1 MASLRSDSPLRA
13 TALATLLFAG
23 VLCATGSV
31 VAQVQ
36 PGAEL
41 PADLIAEDPS
51 ADPAA
56 PEEVPPQGDAGEAA
70 PAGDRAPLPVAQGRI
85 ADKYERLEDLMM
97 RLAEIEGQ
105 SNPRRAALLQQ
116 AVLQSR
122 DRVTLGQM
130 RRIADWLQA
139 GELRRAQ
146 DGQTATSKD
155 LEALLELL
163 LSENRP
169 DRLKGEQDRVKEY
182 IKELERLIRIQAGI
196 KGQTQGG
203 VEAERLAQLQEGAAE
218 RTGALDEKIAADEG
232 QEGEGSEGAEGQP
245 KEPGEGE
252 GKPSEGKP
260 GEGMPKD
267 AQPDEGEPGEGTPGE
282 GMPKEGEPG
291 EGTPKEGMPGE
302 GKPSEGMPGE
312 GMPGEGK
319 PGEGKPGEGKPGEG
333 KPGEG
338 KPGEGKPGEG
348 KPGEGKPGEGKP
360 GEGSKPGDEKKPG
373 EQSKPGESEP
383 AEGMPSEGMPGEG
396 KPSEGTPSEGKPSE
410 GKPSEGKP
418 SEGGEGEG
426 SESESSPP
434 PAGQEPQDQNPA
446 RKRLQAA
453 EKKMREAKLKLE
465 KAKRDQAIV
474 DQEEAEAELRQAK
487 ADLEEIL
494 RQLREEEVERT
505 LAMLET
511 RFVKMLEMQIK
522 VYEDTRRVDRIPA
535 AQRGPEVEIQ
545 TGRMAFD
552 QRKIVVEADQTLG
565 LLREEGSSVA
575 FPESVEQMRE
585 DMTQIAERL
594 AAAKADKM
602 TIAVEEDVI
611 AALED
616 MIDAVRQA
624 IKDAEEGKQPPPPPG
639 QPGQQGDQP
648 LVDKIAELKMIR
660 NLQMRVNQRT
670 DRYARLLDD
679 ADDVVGQ
686 ATNEELQGALRK
698 LSARERQIQE
708 ITRDIV
714 MGLNQ

>member
-1 MASLRSDSPLRA
+1 MASLRSDSSLRA
-13 TALATLLFAG
+13 MALAILLFAG
-23 VLCATGSV
+23 SLATFQV
-31 VAQVQ
+31 TVAQEQ
-36 PGAEL
+36 PAPAAEL
-41 PADLIAEDPS
+41 PADLIADDPS
-51 ADPAA
+51 AEPASPEPPADATAPAA
-56 PEEVPPQGDAGEAA
+56 DAPPLA
-70 PAGDRAPLPVAQGRI
+70 VAQGRI

-130 RRIADWLQA
+130 RRISDWLQA

-146 DGQTATSKD
+146 DGQTATAKD
-155 LEALLELL
+155 LESLLELL

-169 DRLKGEQDRVKEY
+169 DRLKSEQDRVKEY

-218 RTGALDEKIAADEG
+218 RTGALDDKIAADEG
-232 QEGEGSEGAEGQP
+232 QEGEGGEGQP
-245 KEPGEGE
+245 KEEGPGEGE
-252 GKPSEGKP
+252 PSD
-260 GEGMPKD
+260 GM
-267 AQPDEGEPGEGTPGE
+267 
-282 GMPKEGEPG
+282 
-291 EGTPKEGMPGE
+291 PKEGMPGE
-302 GKPSEGMPGE
+302 GMPNEGQPSEGMP
-312 GMPGEGK
+312 
-319 PGEGKPGEGKPGEG
+319 
-333 KPGEG
+333 
-338 KPGEGKPGEG
+338 
-348 KPGEGKPGEGKP
+348 
-360 GEGSKPGDEKKPG
+360 
-373 EQSKPGESEP
+373 Q
-383 AEGMPSEGMPGEG
+383 EGMPSEGMPGEG
-396 KPSEGTPSEGKPSE
+396 MPKEGMPSDGMPGEGSEGSKPGDGMPSDGMPKEGMPGEGSKPGEGAKPGEQAKPGEGSKPGEQSKPPEEMPAEGSGMPSEGMPSEGMPSDGMPSE
-410 GKPSEGKP
+410 GMPSEGQPSQGKPSQGMP

-434 PAGQEPQDQNPA
+434 PAGEESQDQNPA
-446 RKRLQAA
+446 RKRLKAA

-465 KAKRDQAIV
+465 KAKREQAVV

-545 TGRMAFD
+545 TGKMAFD
-552 QRKIVVEADQTLG
+552 ERKIVVEADQTLA
-565 LLREEGSSVA
+565 LLREEGSSIA

-585 DMTQIAERL
+585 DMAQIADRL
-594 AAAKADKM
+594 AAAKADKI
-602 TIAVEEDVI
+602 TVAVEEDVI

-639 QPGQQGDQP
+639 QPGEPGDQP

-660 NLQMRVNQRT
+660 NLQSRVNQRT

-686 ATNEELQGALRK
+686 ATGEELLDALKK

-714 MGLNQ
+714 MGLNE

>member
-1 MASLRSDSPLRA
+1 MASLRSGSPLRA
-13 TALATLLFAG
+13 TAFAFTLFVS
-23 VLCATGSV
+23 VLCLAWPAN
-31 VAQVQ
+31 AQEQ
-36 PGAEL
+36 PAAEL
-41 PADLIAEDPS
+41 PADLIAD
-51 ADPAA
+51 DPAA
-56 PEEVPPQGDAGEAA
+56 AEPTPAGEIGAEQPAEAA
-70 PAGDRAPLPVAQGRI
+70 TPAGDQPPLAVAQGRI

-116 AVLQSR
+116 AVSQSR

-130 RRIADWLQA
+130 RRISEWLQA

-146 DGQTATSKD
+146 DGQTATAKD
-155 LEALLELL
+155 LESLLELL

-169 DRLKGEQDRVKEY
+169 DRLKSEQDRVKEY

-218 RTGALDEKIAADEG
+218 RTGALDDKIAADEG
-232 QEGEGSEGAEGQP
+232 QEGEGKEGAEG
-245 KEPGEGE
+245 E
-252 GKPSEGKP
+252 PSEG
-260 GEGMPKD
+260 MPT
-267 AQPDEGEPGEGTPGE
+267 EGEPGE
-282 GMPKEGEPG
+282 GMPKEGMPSDGMPNDGTPKEGTPSEGSEESKPG
-291 EGTPKEGMPGE
+291 EGTPSDGMPKEGMPTEGSKPGE
-302 GKPSEGMPGE
+302 QAKPSEGSKPSEGMPAEGSGKPSD
-312 GMPGEGK
+312 GMPSEGQ
-319 PGEGKPGEGKPGEG
+319 P
-333 KPGEG
+333 
-338 KPGEGKPGEG
+338 
-348 KPGEGKPGEGKP
+348 
-360 GEGSKPGDEKKPG
+360 S
-373 EQSKPGESEP
+373 
-383 AEGMPSEGMPGEG
+383 EGMPSEGMPN
-396 KPSEGTPSEGKPSE
+396 EGTPSESQPSQGKPSQ
-410 GKPSEGKP
+410 GTPSPG
-418 SEGGEGEG
+418 GEG

-434 PAGQEPQDQNPA
+434 PPGEEAQDQNPA

-465 KAKRDQAIV
+465 KAKREQAVV

-522 VYEDTRRVDRIPA
+522 VYEDTRRVDRIPV

-545 TGRMAFD
+545 TGKMAFD
-552 QRKIVVEADQTLG
+552 ERKIVVEADRTLA
-565 LLREEGSSVA
+565 LLREEGSSIA

-585 DMTQIAERL
+585 DMAQIADRL
-594 AAAKADKM
+594 AAAKADKI

-624 IKDAEEGKQPPPPPG
+624 IKDAEEGKQPPPPG
-639 QPGQQGDQP
+639 QPGQPGDQP

-660 NLQMRVNQRT
+660 NLQVRVNQRT
-670 DRYARLLDD
+670 DRYARLLEN

-686 ATNEELQGALRK
+686 ATGEELVDALKK
-698 LSARERQIQE
+698 LSVRERQIQE

-714 MGLNQ
+714 MGLNE